1 MEIAD
6 AQSMA
11 QSFHAHRSCLDER
24 SRQAMQDYAKEIFR
38 HTQAQIQHEM
48 TDRSKN
54 VKEEQQLLDGA
65 QATTQNG
72 AFPRKV

>member
-1 MEIAD
+1 
-6 AQSMA
+6 
-11 QSFHAHRSCLDER
+11 
-24 SRQAMQDYAKEIFR
+24 MQDYAKEIFR

-54 VKEEQQLLDGA
+54 VKEEQQLLDGV